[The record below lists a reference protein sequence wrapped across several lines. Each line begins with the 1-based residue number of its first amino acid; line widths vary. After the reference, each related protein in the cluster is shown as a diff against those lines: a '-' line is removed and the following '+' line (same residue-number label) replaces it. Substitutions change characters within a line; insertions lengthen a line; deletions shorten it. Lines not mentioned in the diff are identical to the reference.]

1 MIDIEKTNENGK
13 LEYLRRKLAN
23 YEKRVIHRY
32 KQYDMKYNDKMYGIT
47 IPEHIRARYKAV
59 LGWCG
64 KAVDSLADRLIFREF
79 EDDNFEINELFEM
92 NNPDI
97 FFDSAILSSLIASC
111 SFIYISKGDDDFPR
125 LQVIEANNATGII
138 DPINGLLKYGYAIL
152 EKDDNDNAVAEAL
165 LLPNKTIIYYKDKD
179 KQNEIYQ
186 HNVEYPLL
194 VPIIHR
200 PDAVRPFGRSRIS
213 RSAMYWQK
221 YAKRTLERADITA
234 EFYSF
239 PQKYVLGMD
248 NEAESLDTW
257 KATITSMLQISKDS
271 EGDKP
276 VLGQFTTASMS
287 PFTEQLRMAAAGFA
301 GETGLTLDD
310 LGFVSDN
317 PSSSEAIKASHE
329 TLRVMARK
337 AQRSIGS
344 GFLNVA
350 YLSVCLRDNYPYL
363 RNVFY
368 NVKPKWEPV
377 FEPDAS
383 TLSLVGDGAI
393 KINQAVPGYISAEV
407 LRDLTGIKG
416 KKQEMQADVQSIQG
430 NNEQS
435 DKQANR
441 IISTYEVTSLLGNY
455 QKGVVS
461 KENGIKLLSSMGF
474 NESEAEKMLNDTPVL
489 ENEV

>member
-1 MIDIEKTNENGK
+1 MIDIEKTNDNGK
-13 LEYLRRKLAN
+13 LEYLRKKLAN

-47 IPEHIRARYKAV
+47 IPEHIRARYRAV

-79 EDDNFEINELFEM
+79 EDDNFEINEIFNM
-92 NNPDI
+92 NNPDV
-97 FFDSAILSSLIASC
+97 FFDSAILSALIGSC
-111 SFIYISKGDDDFPR
+111 CFVYISKGNDDIPR

-138 DPINGLLKYGYAIL
+138 DPITGLLKYGYAIL
-152 EKDDNDNAVAEAL
+152 EKDDNGNATVEAL
-165 LLPNKTIIYYKDKD
+165 LLPEKTIIYYKDKQD
-179 KQNEIYQ
+179 EIYE

-221 YAKRTLERADITA
+221 YAKRTLERADVTA

-239 PQKYVLGMD
+239 PQKYILGMNND
-248 NEAESLDTW
+248 AESLDTW
-257 KATITSMLQISKDS
+257 KATITSMLQISKDE

-337 AQRSIGS
+337 AQRSFSS
-344 GFLNVA
+344 GLLNVG
-350 YLSVCLRDNYPYL
+350 YLAACLRDDYPYL
-363 RNVFY
+363 RNQFY
-368 NVKPKWEPV
+368 NIKVKWEPV

-393 KINQAVPGYISAEV
+393 KINQAVPGYISAKV

-416 KKQEMQADVQSIQG
+416 EKQEIQADMQSVEE
-430 NNEQS
+430 NNGQS

-455 QKGVVS
+455 QKGVLS
-461 KENGIKLLSSMGF
+461 KENGVRLLVSMGYS
-474 NESEAEKMLNDTPVL
+474 NDEATRMLDETKVIQ
-489 ENEV
+489 EV